1 MLTYILPIR
10 PQEVVRLLQAEIAA
24 THRQPELYYSAWED
38 YLIEE
43 DFDRR
48 SFGITDGEDYS
59 LVSVDAVL
67 NIEPR
72 LERNYW
78 VLKVVVHRD
87 VGPRKID
94 DAAALIGATLTL
106 EQFTAFLADRD
117 NIATVRLDV
126 STPFAHEH
134 FNTWLDE
141 LRARHPVTAPVEN

>member
-1 MLTYILPIR
+1 MLTYLLPIR

-24 THRQPELYYSAWED
+24 THRQPELYYSTWED

-43 DFDRR
+43 DFNRK

-72 LERNYW
+72 LEQNYW

-94 DAAALIGATLTL
+94 DTAGLIGATLTL
-106 EQFTAFLADRD
+106 EQFTALLADRD
-117 NIATVRLDV
+117 NVASVRLDV
-126 STPFAHEH
+126 STSFAREH
-134 FNTWLDE
+134 FNAWLDE
-141 LRARHPVTAPVEN
+141 LAARHPVPLTAGN